1 MKLQDLD
8 PSLVRLFIIAILL
21 LSGLGAEEV
30 GMI

>member
-8 PSLVRLFIIAILL
+8 PGLVRLIIIAILL